1 MKYVLHL
8 IRYFV
13 AIFFVFSGVVK
24 AIDPTGTA
32 IKMKEYFEVF
42 QEYIP
47 VLDPLWHLMSE
58 YSLGFSIFMVI
69 FEIVLGV
76 GLWLGI
82 FYEAMILL
90 LLAMIVFFT
99 FLTGF
104 TTFTG
109 KVTDCGCF
117 GDFMKLKP
125 IVTFMKDVVLSVL
138 LLILWFTRKKML
150 PFVEKAELTRFL
162 IPTAILTAL
171 LMLYNS
177 YGYGTKTMIFL
188 GMMLSAILY
197 AFHNYPRIRMAP
209 SLAVFGIL
217 SLAGTWFSFRNVWN
231 LPIVDFRA
239 YKEGVN
245 LCEGKSMEGLDPGET
260 LDFMI
265 YKNEST
271 GETKRMTT
279 DEFTKSRLWEDK
291 SWKFAD
297 RESTVIREPELP
309 KIKDFLIADADGE
322 DQADAILAEDGLQF
336 FVAAYSIDKSN
347 DDGWKAIN
355 GLMSEAKKK
364 GSKIYGLTGSLID
377 EANVKSAGNY
387 EFYNL
392 DATPIKTMIRSNPGL
407 VVFKDCKLLK
417 KYHYNNIP
425 SWEQLQNDIKGQ

>member
-1 MKYVLHL
+1 MKTVIHL

-47 VLDPLWHLMSE
+47 MLDPLWVLMSE
-58 YSLGFSIFMVI
+58 YSLAFSLFII
-69 FEIVLGV
+69 ILEIILGV

-82 FYEAMILL
+82 FYEAMILM

-125 IVTFMKDVVLSVL
+125 IETFMKDVVLSVL
-138 LLILWFTRKKML
+138 LLFLWFTRHKMEAFL
-150 PFVEKAELTRFL
+150 EKSEISKFL
-162 IPTAILTAL
+162 IPTGILTAL

-177 YGYGTKTMIFL
+177 YGFGTKGMIFL
-188 GMMLSAILY
+188 ALMVCAVLY
-197 AFHNYPRIRMAP
+197 AFHNHPKIRLAP

-239 YKEGVN
+239 YQEGVD
-245 LCEGKSMEGLDPGET
+245 LCKGKSTEGLDPGET
-260 LDFMI
+260 LDYMI

-279 DEFTKSRLWEDK
+279 EEFTASRLWEDK
-291 SWKFAD
+291 SWKFSD
-297 RESTVIREPELP
+297 RETTVIREPELP
-309 KIKDFLIADADGE
+309 KIKDFMIQDADGE
-322 DQADAILAEDGLQF
+322 DQADAILAEGGLQF
-336 FVAAYSIDKSN
+336 FVASYSIDKSD
-347 DDGWKAIN
+347 DDGWKAVN
-355 GLMSEAKKK
+355 SLMSEAKKN
-364 GSKIYGLTGSLID
+364 GSNIYGLTGSLLD
-377 EANVKSAGNY
+377 EANSKSQGLY

-392 DATPIKTMIRSNPGL
+392 DATPIKTMIRANPGL

-425 SWEQLQNDIKGQ
+425 SWQELQNDLKAN